1 MTHTVREATVGDA
14 EGVIRLLDAAM
25 LEVDGERTRDRVRAG
40 NALVAVVRGHSRE
53 ERRASTDADTT
64 AREDRIVGACIV
76 GTSSAGPREIEQ
88 IAVHRS
94 RRARGIGTTLV
105 DAAATRT
112 DGPLVARFRED
123 VRPFYES
130 LGFEIHAAEH
140 DGSPA
145 DSDDGDDG
153 DDGDSDYTVVD
164 SDDGA
169 ATDNEDG
176 AATDNEDDA
185 ATDDEDDA
193 ATDSHDDPGAD
204 RLRGVLR

>member
-1 MTHTVREATVGDA
+1 VTHTVREATVGDA

-40 NALVAVVRGHSRE
+40 KALVAVVRGHSRE

-153 DDGDSDYTVVD
+153 DDGAVVDSDYTVVD
-164 SDDGA
+164 SD
-169 ATDNEDG
+169 DG